1 VEIEDIKGNNYILED
16 LTPNS
21 SYEVK
26 SCKYLI
32 ERKAFFRKL
41 IVILSESEVNIQ
53 LNLGIENNYNKI
65 AVNNRIGIL
74 SGFH

>member
-1 VEIEDIKGNNYILED
+1 MRQKVANI
-16 LTPNS
+16 
-21 SYEVK
+21 
-26 SCKYLI
+26 YLK
-32 ERKAFFRKL
+32 EKLFFRKL

-65 AVNNRIGIL
+65 AVNNQIGIL